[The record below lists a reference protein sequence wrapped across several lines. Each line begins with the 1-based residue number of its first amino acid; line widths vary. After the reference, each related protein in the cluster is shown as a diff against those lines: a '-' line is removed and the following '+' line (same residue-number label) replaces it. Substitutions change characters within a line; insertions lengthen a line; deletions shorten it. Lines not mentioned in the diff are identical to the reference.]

1 MRLLK
6 IAGLGIII
14 WSLSLIW
21 LEVNQL
27 ILSLEFLVL
36 MVAMVILFPI
46 SFLRKYFDS
55 YHRSPST
62 EPMISTGKI
71 SPAVLVYARNHHSL
85 PTRPMPV
92 AQTLHSQPTR
102 PTPISLSR

>member
-6 IAGLGIII
+6 IAGLGVII

-27 ILSLEFLVL
+27 LLSPELLGLVVGMTILTVYFLG
-36 MVAMVILFPI
+36 
-46 SFLRKYFDS
+46 KYFGWYD
-55 YHRSPST
+55 HSPST
-62 EPMISTGKI
+62 EQIIATGKI
-71 SPAVLVYARNHHSL
+71 PPAVLVYARNHHSL
-85 PTRPMPV
+85 PTRPMAV

-102 PTPISLSR
+102 PMPISLSR